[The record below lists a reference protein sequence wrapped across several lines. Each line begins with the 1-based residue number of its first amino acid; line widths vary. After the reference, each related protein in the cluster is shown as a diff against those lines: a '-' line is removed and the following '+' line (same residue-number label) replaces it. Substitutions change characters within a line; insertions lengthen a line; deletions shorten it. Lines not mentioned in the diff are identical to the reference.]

1 MTPNQ
6 YTPEEP
12 ISSIAT
18 ALAPAALG
26 IVRVSGKGCIELVS
40 KVFSRPK
47 ALLEAAGNT
56 LVYGWIQDKPGAA
69 VEARKI
75 DEVML
80 AVYRAPKSFTGEDMV
95 EIFCHGG
102 PAVVMAVQNLMLKS
116 GFRQANRG
124 EYTFRAFING
134 KTDLTRAEAVK
145 LLIPIRTYRGRMRR
159 EGWLAACLKK

>member
-47 ALLEAAGNT
+47 ALLTAAGNT
-56 LVYGWIQDKPGAA
+56 LVYGWIQNTVD
-69 VEARKI
+69 
-75 DEVML
+75 
-80 AVYRAPKSFTGEDMV
+80 
-95 EIFCHGG
+95 
-102 PAVVMAVQNLMLKS
+102 
-116 GFRQANRG
+116 
-124 EYTFRAFING
+124 
-134 KTDLTRAEAVK
+134 KTDITVVAV
-145 LLIPIRTYRGRMRR
+145 PEPV
-159 EGWLAACLKK
+159 EGV

>member
-47 ALLEAAGNT
+47 ALLEAPGNT
-56 LVYGWIQDKPGAA
+56 LVYGWILDDTK
-69 VEARKI
+69 KI

-80 AVYRAPKSFTGEDMV
+80 AVYRAPKSFTFPRMQ
-95 EIFCHGG
+95 
-102 PAVVMAVQNLMLKS
+102 MAKRELSKWCSSRAHASSSTLKW
-116 GFRQANRG
+116 
-124 EYTFRAFING
+124 TFPKWKSRDAMRSATLSPN
-134 KTDLTRAEAVK
+134 TRFV
-145 LLIPIRTYRGRMRR
+145 P
-159 EGWLAACLKK
+159 LKR

>member
-56 LVYGWIQDKPGAA
+56 LVYGWIQNPDGD
-69 VEARKI
+69 KI

-95 EIFCHGG
+95 EVFCHGG
-102 PAVVMAVQNLMLKS
+102 PAVVMAVQNLMLKN

-145 LLIPIRTYRGRMRR
+145 EIIDSHTDVSRSH
-159 EGWLAACLKK
+159 AA

>member
-47 ALLEAAGNT
+47 ALLTAAGNT
-56 LVYGWIQDKPGAA
+56 LVYGWIQNTVD
-69 VEARKI
+69 
-75 DEVML
+75 
-80 AVYRAPKSFTGEDMV
+80 
-95 EIFCHGG
+95 
-102 PAVVMAVQNLMLKS
+102 
-116 GFRQANRG
+116 
-124 EYTFRAFING
+124 
-134 KTDLTRAEAVK
+134 KTDNTVVAV
-145 LLIPIRTYRGRMRR
+145 PEPV
-159 EGWLAACLKK
+159 EGV

>member
-26 IVRVSGKGCIELVS
+26 IVRVSGKNCIELVS

-56 LVYGWIQDKPGAA
+56 LVYGWIQENCHAELVSASSTRSRNEFGLTR
-69 VEARKI
+69 EAKI

-102 PAVVMAVQNLMLKS
+102 PAVLMAIQNRMLKN
-116 GFRQANRG
+116 GFR
-124 EYTFRAFING
+124 
-134 KTDLTRAEAVK
+134 
-145 LLIPIRTYRGRMRR
+145 
-159 EGWLAACLKK
+159 

>member
-40 KVFSRPK
+40 RVFSRPK
-47 ALLEAAGNT
+47 ALLGAAGNT
-56 LVYGWIQDKPGAA
+56 LVYGWIQECHAELGSAS
-69 VEARKI
+69 KI

-80 AVYRAPKSFTGEDMV
+80 AVYRAPE
-95 EIFCHGG
+95 
-102 PAVVMAVQNLMLKS
+102 PYA
-116 GFRQANRG
+116 
-124 EYTFRAFING
+124 
-134 KTDLTRAEAVK
+134 
-145 LLIPIRTYRGRMRR
+145 
-159 EGWLAACLKK
+159 